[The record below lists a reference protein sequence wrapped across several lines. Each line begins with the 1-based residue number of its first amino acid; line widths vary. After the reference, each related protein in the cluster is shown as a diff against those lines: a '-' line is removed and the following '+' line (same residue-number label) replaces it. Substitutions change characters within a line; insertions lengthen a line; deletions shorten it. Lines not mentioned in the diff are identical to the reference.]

1 MNRASF
7 SSLISKGGR
16 TMDHGKGKKK
26 AMKKKPMKK
35 MAGKKKMMKKKKSSY
50 A

>member
-7 SSLISKGGR
+7 PSLISKGNR
-16 TMDHGKGKKK
+16 KMDHGKGKKK
-26 AMKKKPMKK
+26 TMKKKPMKK

>member
-7 SSLISKGGR
+7 SSLMSKGDR
-16 TMDHGKGKKK
+16 KMDHGKGKKK
-26 AMKKKPMKK
+26 KVMKKKPAKK
-35 MAGKKKMMKKKKSSY
+35 MAGKKKKMMKKSSY

>member
-7 SSLISKGGR
+7 PSLISKGNR
-16 TMDHGKGKKK
+16 KMDHPKGKKK
-26 AMKKKPMKK
+26 AMKKKPAAKK
-35 MAGKKKMMKKKKSSY
+35 MAGKKKMMKKKSSY